1 VGTAKTTEAPKATK
15 ATEATKATKAIKAP
29 KATEETKATD
39 AGGAATAAPTAKA
52 RAAVKAGST
61 VKAAKPA
68 QTAKAEKARRKT
80 KPPSIAVRKACF
92 IDILRRT
99 ANVSRAAREAGLS
112 SSTVYEHRARY
123 PSFAAAWDAAIA
135 EALDEL
141 EDALIARAKHG
152 VEKPVYFRG
161 QQIGSVRTYSDA
173 LGMFMLKARRPEI
186 YARLQTAAAPDPDS
200 MTEEEAKAE
209 VMRRLDR
216 LAEHDGAA

>member
-1 VGTAKTTEAPKATK
+1 VADRAAQAAGTAETTK
-15 ATEATKATKAIKAP
+15 AT

-52 RAAVKAGST
+52 SGAVKAGST
-61 VKAAKPA
+61 TKAAKAAKPA
-68 QTAKAEKARRKT
+68 QTARAEKARRKT

-112 SSTVYEHRARY
+112 SSTAYEHRARH

-161 QQIGSVRTYSDA
+161 QQVGSVRTYSDA